1 MPVRVSRSSDSG
13 EALINSLLRQGLLNL
28 TVWKRPGVIVVF
40 CVESGN
46 RIAAVG
52 ERASSQI
59 SALQQLLADLP
70 GKHQDRVEEPTHA
83 AAATATAII
92 MCSVGRMGTTATQ
105 DKTSV
110 AQKEE

>member
-13 EALINSLLRQGLLNL
+13 EALINSLLHQGLLNL

-83 AAATATAII
+83 ATAII

>member
-1 MPVRVSRSSDSG
+1 MPARVSRSSDSG

-28 TVWKRPGVIVVF
+28 TVWKRPGVNVVF

-46 RIAAVG
+46 RFAAVG

-59 SALQQLLADLP
+59 SAFQQLLADLP
-70 GKHQDRVEEPTHA
+70 VKHQDRVEEPTHA
-83 AAATATAII
+83 AATAII

-105 DKTSV
+105 DIYKTSV